1 VRNRLLWASTA
12 VVPVAFGL
20 ATIVLQRAGGVTMFD
35 DEMGFLG
42 EAVLFSTREGGPLLE
57 GIPFYSAG
65 YPALLAVPLSIL
77 PYDPWVIAV
86 GANLVLLGALGP
98 LLLSVVR
105 QLFDITATAAVT
117 AAIAGAT
124 ATSIVFQVPRAWSEV
139 CTALAFT
146 TWCWFLLRYSRRG
159 PTAGAVPLAI
169 GASCMLAV
177 HRRATVVVLLTL
189 VAIAVWSLVPLLR
202 RGAPF
207 RDRLRDVPWRT
218 MLAAEVAGVATAVAA
233 LALDAYVV
241 DRLYRGTTSG
251 NRLDKAQ
258 NLLSTAWIPAV
269 LGHLWSLL
277 ATTFTLAGVGGLFL
291 VWLLRSRRHVTF
303 GLVLLL
309 AVGGIAMTSALFLA
323 NGVRADQL
331 VYERYLASVSPIL
344 IALGVGAIAERLP
357 AARWWL
363 VASGATFLA
372 SGLALSV
379 SLEESRLTGNV
390 QKFTVPTLTSFDMVA
405 TGWDMP
411 FTSQIHVVPI
421 TVLVLGVALCVGL
434 LSAWRAVL
442 GPSVVVVAGAAT
454 VALGSA
460 GNLQPFAD
468 LWEPTGREAAAL
480 LRAEGVEV
488 LQYTPHLR
496 HESRNVL
503 HYRLGFPDTVL
514 ADPPSCAISEYAVGP
529 PEAAESLDAEP
540 VIGIGNFPG
549 VVYRLDC

>member
-1 VRNRLLWASTA
+1 MRNRLLWASTV
-12 VVPVAFGL
+12 VVPAAFGL

-35 DEMGFLG
+35 DELGFLG
-42 EAVLFSTREGGPLLE
+42 EAVFFSTREGAPLLR

-65 YPALLAVPLSIL
+65 YPALLALPLSAL
-77 PYDPWVIAV
+77 PFDPWVIAV
-86 GANLVLLGALGP
+86 GTNVVLLGALGP
-98 LLLSVVR
+98 LLHSIVR
-105 QLFDITATAAVT
+105 QLFDLAATTAAVV
-117 AAIAGAT
+117 AIAGAT

-146 TWCWFLLRYSRRG
+146 VWAWFLLRYSRRG
-159 PTAGAVPLAI
+159 PVTGAVPLAI
-169 GASCMLAV
+169 SASLMLAV
-177 HRRATVVVLLTL
+177 HRRTTVVVLLTL
-189 VAIAVWSLVPLLR
+189 LAIAVRSLLPLLR

-207 RDRLRDVPWRT
+207 RDRLRAVPWLR
-218 MLAAEVAGVATAVAA
+218 LFAAEVAGVATAAA
-233 LALDAYVV
+233 GLALDAYVV
-241 DRLYRGTTSG
+241 DRLYDGTTSG
-251 NRLDKAQ
+251 SRLDKAQ

-269 LGHLWSLL
+269 LGHVWSLL

-291 VWLLRSRRHVTF
+291 AWLLWSRRDVTF

-331 VYERYLASVSPIL
+331 VYERYLAATAPVL
-344 IALGVGAIAERLP
+344 IALGAGALAQRLA

-363 VASGATFLA
+363 VASGTTFVL
-372 SGLALSV
+372 SGVALSI

-411 FTSQIHVVPI
+411 FTSQIHVLPI
-421 TVLVLGVALCVGL
+421 TALVVAV
-434 LSAWRAVL
+434 AVVAAAAARWRSIM
-442 GPSVVVVAGAAT
+442 GPAAVVVAGAAT

-468 LWEPTGREAAAL
+468 LWEPTGRDAAAL
-480 LRAEGVEV
+480 LRAEDVEV
-488 LQYTPHLR
+488 LQYAPHLR
-496 HESRNVL
+496 HESRNIL
-503 HYRLGFPDTVL
+503 HYRLGFPDAVL
-514 ADPPSCAISEYAVGP
+514 ADPPSCEISDLAVGP
-529 PEAAESLDAEP
+529 PGLEEELDVEP
-540 VIGIGNFPG
+540 VVGIGNFPG

>member
-1 VRNRLLWASTA
+1 MHNRLLWASTA

-35 DEMGFLG
+35 DELGFLG
-42 EAVLFSTREGGPLLE
+42 EAVYFSTRDGAPLLE

-65 YPALLAVPLSIL
+65 YPALLAAPLSLL
-77 PYDPWVIAV
+77 PFDPWAIAV
-86 GANLVLLGALGP
+86 GTNVVLLAAIGP
-98 LLLSVVR
+98 LLFSLVR
-105 QLFDITATAAVT
+105 QLFDVTAAAAAT

-124 ATSIVFQVPRAWSEV
+124 AASIVFQVPRAWSEV

-146 TWCWFLLRYSRRG
+146 VWAWFLLRYSRRG
-159 PTAGAVPLAI
+159 PATGAVPLAVSAGI
-169 GASCMLAV
+169 MLAV

-189 VAIAVWSLVPLLR
+189 ITIAVWSLLPLLR
-202 RGAPF
+202 RGAPI
-207 RDRLRDVPWRT
+207 RDRAREVPWRT
-218 MLAAEVAGVATAVAA
+218 FVLGEVAGAATAAAA
-233 LALDAYVV
+233 LALDALVV

-251 NRLDKAQ
+251 SRLDKAQ

-291 VWLLRSRRHVTF
+291 VWLLWSRRHVTF

-331 VYERYLASVSPIL
+331 VYERYLAATAPVL
-344 IALGVGAIAERLP
+344 IALGAGAIAQRLT

-372 SGLALSV
+372 SGVALSI

-411 FTSQIHVVPI
+411 FTSQIHVLPI
-421 TVLVLGVALCVGL
+421 TALVLTVAVLVGL
-434 LSAWRAVL
+434 AAWWRSIA
-442 GPSVVVVAGAAT
+442 GPVVVVVAGAAT

-460 GNLQPFAD
+460 GSLQPFAD
-468 LWEPTGREAAAL
+468 LWEPTGRDAAAL
-480 LRAEGVEV
+480 LRSEDVEV
-488 LQYTPHLR
+488 LQYAPHLR
-496 HESRNVL
+496 HESRNIL
-503 HYRLGFPDTVL
+503 HYRLGFPDAVL
-514 ADPPSCAISEYAVGP
+514 ADPPSCEISELAVGP
-529 PEAAESLDAEP
+529 PGLEEVLDVEP
-540 VIGIGNFPG
+540 VVGIGNFPG